1 MGRLDDGQFLNICP
15 FGLPSGK
22 EVMIGYHKENGETTR
37 PGVSDPP
44 TVLPL
49 SDVSTNVMMVNDN
62 TQVPLT

>member
-1 MGRLDDGQFLNICP
+1 
-15 FGLPSGK
+15 
-22 EVMIGYHKENGETTR
+22 MIGYHKENGETTR